1 MKKNLKIPGVMA
13 GLVMAAVIATVPAH
27 AGEFSDGNEF
37 AAGEEFTDAIQGMW
51 MKRRK

>member
-13 GLVMAAVIATVPAH
+13 GLVMAAVIATVPAQNSQT
-27 AGEFSDGNEF
+27 GMNLQLERNLRM
-37 AAGEEFTDAIQGMW
+37 QYRRMW